1 MVLLVGVC
9 VRLLDEG
16 ALWYDFDVTAAP
28 AAIRSSV
35 CRAECELLEC
45 SECSGGTA
53 RRKHKSR
60 CEMQA
65 NTASEHSEA
74 LIRLSRACFTVYNL
88 VSYCTLEWRF
98 LETSGRRKQIP

>member
-45 SECSGGTA
+45 SECSGTA
-53 RRKHKSR
+53 SACKVR
-60 CEMQA
+60 CQMQA
-65 NTASEHSEA
+65 NTANEHSQMLA
-74 LIRLSRACFTVYNL
+74 
-88 VSYCTLEWRF
+88 
-98 LETSGRRKQIP
+98 QIPANACSDSESRK